1 MLPGGK
7 LPSAGRSD
15 LRGDYH
21 NVALLLL
28 LYTLQGIPMGFAAAV
43 PLILKERGASFSD
56 IALFSICNVPFSAK
70 LFWAPLVDSKYSA
83 SIGRRKT
90 WLVPMQLMI
99 GIILFYVAYQMERWL
114 GQGPVETNN
123 PP

>member
-1 MLPGGK
+1 MILSGIATKSNVCLSHEQRHDARFVKKNEGSNTLPGGR

-43 PLILKERGASFSD
+43 PLILKERGASFTD
-56 IALFSICNVPFSAK
+56 IVSA
-70 LFWAPLVDSKYSA
+70 ASA
-83 SIGRRKT
+83 ACI
-90 WLVPMQLMI
+90 
-99 GIILFYVAYQMERWL
+99 
-114 GQGPVETNN
+114 
-123 PP
+123 